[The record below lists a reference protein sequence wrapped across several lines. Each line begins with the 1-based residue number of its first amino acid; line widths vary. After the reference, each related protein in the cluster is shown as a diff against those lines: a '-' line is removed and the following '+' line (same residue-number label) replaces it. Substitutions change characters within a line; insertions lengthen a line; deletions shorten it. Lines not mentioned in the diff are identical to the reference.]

1 MEAFVEKT
9 VRGRARTVR
18 GETCAVAQQKKR
30 EISRTLFSINLHF
43 LVVHMSEKKCSHLGP
58 EEEEAQ
64 LLLYWT
70 NLEKGS

>member
-1 MEAFVEKT
+1 MEKT
-9 VRGRARTVR
+9 VRGRARTVT

-30 EISRTLFSINLHF
+30 EISRTLFFLNLHF
-43 LVVHMSEKKCSHLGP
+43 IVHMSENKCSHLGP